1 VTLTCLQSTKES
13 EVTVLVPMHT
23 YSRQERLDAA
33 AKKAA
38 DLQTLLGD
46 NTAADRVTAPVNL
59 PTGDDDFSYYGIVT
73 GWTSDHPEVIDP
85 ATGAVT
91 PAKADTI
98 VTLTVKAFYTAAQLE
113 EAGFLFDPGPLG
125 DNQSLQTVTLT
136 VPGTGEPE
144 PPTDPEGPT
153 DPQPPTDPEGPTDP
167 VQPTDPAAPTDPV
180 NPTQPTTT
188 KETTTKQAE
197 TTTKSAAKKSTAKS
211 PSTGHT
217 GAAAGALLCG
227 AALLAL
233 TAAKR
238 KQTEK

>member
-1 VTLTCLQSTKES
+1 
-13 EVTVLVPMHT
+13 M
-23 YSRQERLDAA
+23 
-33 AKKAA
+33 
-38 DLQTLLGD
+38 
-46 NTAADRVTAPVNL
+46 
-59 PTGDDDFSYYGIVT
+59 
-73 GWTSDHPEVIDP
+73 IDP
-85 ATGAVT
+85 TTGAVT
-91 PAKADTI
+91 PAKADTT

-125 DNQSLQTVTLT
+125 VNQSLQTVTLT

-144 PPTDPEGPT
+144 PPR
-153 DPQPPTDPEGPTDP
+153 DPEGPTDP
-167 VQPTDPAAPTDPV
+167 VQPADPAAPTDPV
-180 NPTQPTTT
+180 APTEPTTA
-188 KETTTKQAE
+188 KETTTKQTE
-197 TTTKSAAKKSTAKS
+197 TTTKSAKAAKKSTAKS

>member
-1 VTLTCLQSTKES
+1 
-13 EVTVLVPMHT
+13 M
-23 YSRQERLDAA
+23 
-33 AKKAA
+33 
-38 DLQTLLGD
+38 
-46 NTAADRVTAPVNL
+46 
-59 PTGDDDFSYYGIVT
+59 
-73 GWTSDHPEVIDP
+73 IDP
-85 ATGAVT
+85 TTGAVT
-91 PAKADTI
+91 PAKADTT

-153 DPQPPTDPEGPTDP
+153 DPQPPTDP
-167 VQPTDPAAPTDPV
+167 AAPTDPV
-180 NPTQPTTT
+180 NPTEPTTA
-188 KETTTKQAE
+188 KETTTKQTE
-197 TTTKSAAKKSTAKS
+197 TTTKSAKAAKKNTAKS

-238 KQTEK
+238 KHTEE

>member
-1 VTLTCLQSTKES
+1 
-13 EVTVLVPMHT
+13 M
-23 YSRQERLDAA
+23 
-33 AKKAA
+33 
-38 DLQTLLGD
+38 
-46 NTAADRVTAPVNL
+46 
-59 PTGDDDFSYYGIVT
+59 
-73 GWTSDHPEVIDP
+73 IDP

-188 KETTTKQAE
+188 EE
-197 TTTKSAAKKSTAKS
+197 TTTKSTAKAAKKSTAKS

-238 KQTEK
+238 KHTEE